1 MEEIMYL
8 RITVKAAPTRTKYCN
23 RMKARD
29 QKFMDYWEK
38 TRGKGRRKFV
48 LKSGLLWGV
57 LTALFTELFSLRE
70 KGIMEAVFSLEF
82 VFRLG
87 IFLIFGILLFGFLAW
102 KLNERKYFTL
112 KETEKDIGKIQ

>member
-1 MEEIMYL
+1 
-8 RITVKAAPTRTKYCN
+8 
-23 RMKARD
+23 
-29 QKFMDYWEK
+29 MDYWEK

-57 LTALFTELFSLRE
+57 LTALFTELFSLNE
-70 KGIMEAVFSLEF
+70 KGIMEAFFSLEF

-102 KLNERKYFTL
+102 KLNERKYFKL

>member
-1 MEEIMYL
+1 MYL
-8 RITVKAAPTRTKYCN
+8 RITVQAAPTRTKYCN

-57 LTALFTELFSLRE
+57 LTALFTELFSLKE
-70 KGIMEAVFSLEF
+70 KGITEAFFSLEF

-87 IFLIFGILLFGFLAW
+87 IFLFFGILLFGFFAW

-112 KETEKDIGKIQ
+112 KETERYK